1 MPSLDSIVGGVL
13 LTILL
18 LPVAFLLGTLF
29 ILAPLAHLMAPA
41 PAVARTSF
49 DCPYRK
55 QRVNVAFITAADSS
69 VPADVMACS
78 AFGDGAVTCKKA
90 CVALGEVGWT
100 PSPMVPRF
108 ALVSDGVAVR

>member
-29 ILAPLAHLMAPA
+29 ILAPLAHFMAPA

-55 QRVNVAFITAADSS
+55 QHVNVAFVTAPDSGA
-69 VPADVMACS
+69 PADVMACS